1 MIKYLFVFWML
12 IPSVMMAQGKKVSS
26 IENQVTAL
34 VEAMVSAD
42 EAQLKNLTS
51 PSLTYGHSNGL
62 IENQSEYV
70 QALVSGESNFT
81 DIKIENQTVDIVKNI
96 AMVRHRL
103 IGKTHNRGASPA
115 PVELGV
121 LLVWQKSGKNWVL
134 LARQAF
140 K

>member
-1 MIKYLFVFWML
+1 MIKYLFVFCML
-12 IPSVMMAQGKKVSS
+12 IPSVMMAQRKKVLDV
-26 IENQVTAL
+26 EKQVTAL
-34 VEAMVSAD
+34 MEAMVSGD
-42 EAQLKNLTS
+42 EAQLKSLTS

-62 IENQSEYV
+62 IENQSAYV

-81 DIKIENQTVDIVKNI
+81 DIKIENQTVEIVSNI
-96 AMVRHRL
+96 ALVRHRL
-103 IGKTHNRGASPA
+103 IGNTHNRGASPA
-115 PVELGV
+115 PVDLGV